1 MIIDIRGFSE
11 EEKLKEA
18 LKIREELLKENRDN
32 YPIEITSNIKK
43 ALFDNLKDEF
53 EKLDLDEKILIE
65 SVLKVTEVFK
75 IFSKKPDWKE
85 TKRKDIEIEID
96 DILYEIEDRFNIEF
110 DLDNLTPKIIG
121 VGVANG

>member
-1 MIIDIRGFSE
+1 LSGSIAFIRENFEKNPSLFQKLSKRIEDILNDYRYKRLSE

-32 YPIEITSNIKK
+32 YPIEINSNLKK

-53 EKLDLDEKILIE
+53 EKLDLDEKVLIE

-75 IFSKKPDWKE
+75 TS
-85 TKRKDIEIEID
+85 
-96 DILYEIEDRFNIEF
+96 
-110 DLDNLTPKIIG
+110 PK
-121 VGVANG
+121 N